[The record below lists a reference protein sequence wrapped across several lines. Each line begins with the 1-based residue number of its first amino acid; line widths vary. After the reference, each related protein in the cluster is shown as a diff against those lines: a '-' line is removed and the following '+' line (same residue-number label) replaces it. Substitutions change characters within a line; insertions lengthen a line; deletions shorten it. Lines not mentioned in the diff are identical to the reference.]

1 MELGGYLLPGRV
13 GRGGFSDHQ
22 HPDRV
27 DGDRHPG
34 LRDHVRYHQHRN
46 QTAHYS
52 QVTAD
57 QIGTAAGLLRSL
69 GYLGSIASAAMI
81 SVVFHTEVDD
91 RGMHMIGWIMVVVSA
106 IGLAALLTDRSIVGR
121 RVSTKA
127 SRR

>member
-1 MELGGYLLPGRV
+1 VVFLITSTPIVSMVIVTLVFGITFGTTSIG
-13 GRGGFSDHQ
+13 
-22 HPDRV
+22 
-27 DGDRHPG
+27 
-34 LRDHVRYHQHRN
+34 N
-46 QTAHYS
+46 QTALYS